1 MARLTPRAA
10 RGARATS
17 VALLVVSALAVGA
30 ASGPAVA
37 ADTGSD
43 AAATSFTVNGTICA
57 T

>member
-1 MARLTPRAA
+1 
-10 RGARATS
+10 
-17 VALLVVSALAVGA
+17 VVSALAVVA